1 MIHLKDAWSRCF
13 KKIGGAPRFKK
24 KGEQDSFT
32 LDGTLKILGANKI
45 QVPVIGVLKTYESLP
60 QNVKPKTVT
69 ISRQADKWFMSFRLE
84 IDPIPVEKTNPSV
97 GVDLGVKHFATLS
110 NGEVFDVPKDYKRIK
125 AKIAKLQY
133 LNRHK
138 LKGSTNWKKANQRLA
153 RLYYRLSSLRKD
165 WLHKLTSYLAK
176 SFAVVC
182 IEDLNVSGMM
192 ANPKLAGAISELGW
206 YEFRRQLT
214 YKCELYGSELKVIS
228 RWTPS
233 SKLHHKC
240 DYKNEELTLKDR
252 IFVCP
257 RCNES
262 LDRDLNAAL
271 NIERFGLSLSS

>member
-1 MIHLKDAWSRCF
+1 
-13 KKIGGAPRFKK
+13 
-24 KGEQDSFT
+24 
-32 LDGTLKILGANKI
+32 
-45 QVPVIGVLKTYESLP
+45 
-60 QNVKPKTVT
+60 
-69 ISRQADKWFMSFRLE
+69 
-84 IDPIPVEKTNPSV
+84 VEKTNPSV

-192 ANPKLAGAISELGW
+192 ANPKLAGASSELGW

-233 SKLHHKC
+233 SKLHHQC

>member
-1 MIHLKDAWSRCF
+1 
-13 KKIGGAPRFKK
+13 
-24 KGEQDSFT
+24 
-32 LDGTLKILGANKI
+32 
-45 QVPVIGVLKTYESLP
+45 
-60 QNVKPKTVT
+60 
-69 ISRQADKWFMSFRLE
+69 MSFRLE

-192 ANPKLAGAISELGW
+192 ANHKLAGAISELGW

-233 SKLHHKC
+233 SKLHHQC